1 MYDVAI
7 VGGGPAGLSAA
18 LVLGRQLR
26 RVLVVDSRHP
36 RNQAAAEMH
45 MYLGREGTR
54 PASLLA
60 DGRAELQ
67 DYEAV
72 EQWEG
77 EIVAVTGA
85 VDDFSLELGDGR
97 QARARRLLLTGGL
110 VDVPYDIDGLAERW
124 GSSVFHCP
132 FCHGHENRGRRLGV
146 IGNGPSA
153 SLAAYL
159 ADRYSEDVVLFTT
172 ARAQCPNR
180 CRPCSKLAPYG
191 SSSHRWCHWRGPW
204 TT

>member
-1 MYDVAI
+1 MI

-26 RVLVVDSRHP
+26 RVLVVDSRQP
-36 RNQAAAEMH
+36 RNQAAVEMH
-45 MYLGREGTR
+45 MYLGREGTN
-54 PASLLA
+54 PAKFLA

-67 DYEAV
+67 DYETV

-77 EIVAVTGA
+77 EIVIVTGA
-85 VDDFSLELGDGR
+85 VDGFSLELGDGR

-132 FCHGHENRGRRLGV
+132 FCHGHENRDRRLAV

-159 ADRYSEDVVLFTT
+159 ADRYSDDVILFTHGPST
-172 ARAQCPNR
+172 VPEQVHALLEARR
-180 CRPCSKLAPYG
+180 VR
-191 SSSHRWCHWRGPW
+191 
-204 TT
+204 